1 MSQIDALIR
10 VVMDEKVVQSTA
22 MTETEP
28 LAMDARRYVV
38 WRKGGLA
45 RQSMAMLTAAD
56 EHLIVKHR
64 EEADNHVWLELTE
77 FQFASLQFHVLTWT
91 GRQTPPKKELLLVS
105 DILQYVC
112 QRHCTRLFGAVCLR
126 K

>member
-64 EEADNHVWLELTE
+64 EEADNHV
-77 FQFASLQFHVLTWT
+77 
-91 GRQTPPKKELLLVS
+91 
-105 DILQYVC
+105 
-112 QRHCTRLFGAVCLR
+112 
-126 K
+126 